1 MNKIR
6 IVLAEDHILVRAG
19 IRALLES
26 QPDMEIVGEASD
38 GQEAIHLV
46 QELAPDVVVMD
57 IAMPVVGGLEAT
69 RHIHSKSPDVRILA
83 LTMHEDERWFFQ
95 AIHAGASGFV
105 VKGALP
111 SEFLL
116 AVRAVAQG
124 QVYLYPSLARKL
136 VDEYLDHVKSG
147 RETAVADGLTERE
160 QEVLTLISEGRT
172 GKEIAKQLG
181 ISTHTVERHRQNL
194 MAKLDLH
201 NRAELVQYA
210 IRKGLLD
217 VDK

>member
-1 MNKIR
+1 MNAIR
-6 IVLAEDHILVRAG
+6 ILLAEDHTLVRAG

-26 QPDMEIVGEASD
+26 QPDMCVVGEASD
-38 GQEAIHLV
+38 GEEAIRQV

-69 RHIHSKSPDVRILA
+69 RHIHAHSPQVRILA
-83 LTMHEDERWFFQ
+83 LTMHEDERWFFE

-124 QVYLYPSLARKL
+124 QVYLYPSLAGKL
-136 VDEYLDHVKSG
+136 VDEYLQHVKAG
-147 RETAVADGLTERE
+147 GDTKVADGLTERE
-160 QEVLTLISEGRT
+160 QQVLTLLSEGRT
-172 GKEIAKQLG
+172 GKEIAKLLS
-181 ISTHTVERHRQNL
+181 ISAHTVERHRQNL

>member
-1 MNKIR
+1 MDKIR
-6 IVLAEDHILVRAG
+6 ILLAEDHALVRAG

-26 QPDMEIVGEASD
+26 QPDMKVVGEAAD
-38 GQEAIHLV
+38 GQEAMLRV
-46 QELAPDVVVMD
+46 QELSPDVVVMD
-57 IAMPVVGGLEAT
+57 IAMPGVGGLEAT
-69 RHIHSKSPDVRILA
+69 RRIHSEWPKVRILA

-111 SEFLL
+111 AEFLV

-136 VDEYLDHVKSG
+136 VDEYLEHVKAG
-147 RETAVADGLTERE
+147 GETKATDGLTERE
-160 QEVLTLISEGRT
+160 QQVLTLISEGRT
-172 GKEIAKQLG
+172 GKEIAKLLN
-181 ISTHTVERHRQNL
+181 ISAHTVERHRQNL

-210 IRKGLLD
+210 VRKGLLD